1 MSKKDFLTFLELFI
15 FFLFIIPIRLFV
27 FEPFFVQGKSMEPN
41 YFSFDYLIV
50 DKISYLFIEPRRGD
64 VIVFKPPFN
73 DKVYYIKRII
83 GLPGEKVV
91 IENSKIII
99 YNKDH
104 PNGFELKEDY
114 LQGHYTS
121 GFKEITLGKDEYF
134 VLGDNREI
142 SSDSRSWGPVKRE
155 RIVGRVFFHFSFK
168 RTLDNLKS
176 ILKIRNEATI

>member
-1 MSKKDFLTFLELFI
+1 MFKKNFLTFLEVFI
-15 FFLFIIPIRLFV
+15 FLLFIIPIRIFV

-50 DKISYLFIEPRRGD
+50 DKISYLLTEPKRGD

-83 GLPGEKVV
+83 GLPEEKVV

-99 YNKDH
+99 YNKDY
-104 PNGFELKEDY
+104 PNGFELIENY

-121 GFKEITLGKDEYF
+121 GFKEVVLGKDEYF
-134 VLGDNREI
+134 VLGDNREV
-142 SSDSRSWGPVKRE
+142 SSDSRSWGPVKKE
-155 RIVGRVFFHFSFK
+155 RIVGRVLFHFSPK
-168 RTLDNLKS
+168 KTLDSLKS
-176 ILKIRNEATI
+176 IF

>member
-1 MSKKDFLTFLELFI
+1 MYKKKILTLLEIFI
-15 FFLFIIPIRLFV
+15 FLLFIIPIRIFV

-50 DKISYLFIEPRRGD
+50 DKISYFFTEPKRGD

-83 GLPGEKVV
+83 GLPGEKLI

-104 PNGFELKEDY
+104 PQGFELKEDY

-121 GFKEITLGKDEYF
+121 GFKEVILGKDEYF

-142 SSDSRSWGPVKRE
+142 SSDSRSWGPVKKE
-155 RIVGRVFFHFSFK
+155 RIVGKVFFHFSFK
-168 RTLDNLKS
+168 KTLKRFFNIK
-176 ILKIRNEATI
+176 NEAAI